1 MVKPTEKEIKSFRK
15 FVESKGF
22 IQDSM
27 DRNVYYLYTK
37 YGYICLFIEFTK
49 KFEFKDLKAFLS
61 IEWGKDSISNFHFPG
76 YHELGKAVKSLDWG
90 YIERCIRGAYEVE
103 HAIGILLDSIPK
115 ILHDTI
121 KR

>member
-1 MVKPTEKEIKSFRK
+1 MKPTEKEIKSFKK
-15 FVESKGF
+15 FLEGKSF

-37 YGYICLFIEFTK
+37 YGYICLFIEYTK
-49 KFEFKDLKAFLS
+49 KGEFKDVRSFLS
-61 IEWGKDSISNFHFPG
+61 IGGNDSLRRFHFPG
-76 YHELGKAVKSLDWG
+76 YHELGKAVKSLSRD
-90 YIERCIRGAYEVE
+90 YIERCVRGSYEVE

-121 KR
+121 GR